1 MSVEGSGG
9 AEVLQVWSLAAGGA
23 LYYYTHQGSRISPS
37 VIYMLQDPVSVKF
50 LHSRK
55 FQTIDHFSVSNV
67 NSRYKI
73 DTCYSSRLQ

>member
-1 MSVEGSGG
+1 MFILVVEASGEAG
-9 AEVLQVWSLAAGGA
+9 VLQVWSLAAGGA

-55 FQTIDHFSVSNV
+55 FQNSNHFSVSNV
-67 NSRYKI
+67 NCRYQI
-73 DTCYSSRLQ
+73 DTCC

>member
-1 MSVEGSGG
+1 MFLLSVEGSGG

-23 LYYYTHQGSRISPS
+23 LCYYTHQGSPDIA

-55 FQTIDHFSVSNV
+55 FQNSNHFSVSNV
-67 NSRYKI
+67 NCRYQI
-73 DTCYSSRLQ
+73 DTCC

>member
-23 LYYYTHQGSRISPS
+23 LCPLYPPGIPDIA

-50 LHSRK
+50 LYGRK

-67 NSRYKI
+67 NSRYQI